1 MHIKQVS
8 SNGLINKSSVE
19 AKKEKM
25 NKSTQQIKLINEL
38 IKVFKAKYHEI
49 DIYEKRKIGVNKRR
63 TQMQYTNL
71 KHLSFALARSD
82 ALYHVYFKK
91 HSRSRRAFINK
102 ALVAFIE
109 SKLKFKKYAL
119 LVAQF

>member
-1 MHIKQVS
+1 
-8 SNGLINKSSVE
+8 
-19 AKKEKM
+19 M

-49 DIYEKRKIGVNKRR
+49 DIYEKRKKGVNKRR

-109 SKLKFKKYAL
+109 SKLQFKKYAL